1 MPAAGAGRGMSMGGH
16 PALTAAATAADV
28 NRLRRVEGKVA
39 GVTESGV
46 LALCAGTGGG
56 GFSGTVAALVKDW
69 PGIEGCL
76 GEIGRG
82 LDTGGGRRYG
92 TGMCNAGVPNFPAKS
107 NGNDNGE
114 VTVSWD
120 ALSRLEQEFRSLLME
135 LGTAQSIEDVRAIGQ
150 GMLLRWRVGS
160 SPNPSQ
166 RAAAANGSTAP

>member
-1 MPAAGAGRGMSMGGH
+1 M
-16 PALTAAATAADV
+16 
-28 NRLRRVEGKVA
+28 A

-46 LALCAGTGGG
+46 LALCAGAGGG
-56 GFSGTVAALVKDW
+56 GFSATVAALVKNW

-76 GEIGRG
+76 ERTEG
-82 LDTGGGRRYG
+82 LDTGGGWRYG
-92 TGMCNAGVPNFPAKS
+92 TGMCNGEVPNFPAKS

-150 GMLLRWRVGS
+150 GMLLRWRAGS

-166 RAAAANGSTAP
+166 RAAVANGSTAP